1 MPHALFRLREK
12 TLNTPQLMSVQG
24 FDAIAKYL
32 DDRCASDFKLESD
45 EDGRVGS
52 ERFSFNPDLG
62 VATLSIEGPLSYRP
76 VTMFGMDCG
85 GTSYTQL
92 KEDFTYLVDSGAK
105 TIALTV
111 DSPGGEAHGLFPTA
125 QYMRDLADQNGVKIL
140 AFVDGM
146 SASAGYGLTSIADE
160 IIVSPG
166 SEVGSIGV
174 VVRLMNDSKA
184 LEKEGYERSFVYAG
198 NSKVPYAEDGS
209 FRPDFI
215 NDIQSK
221 VDSLYVEFTGFVA
234 NQRSLSVD
242 SVKSTEARTFLPKEA
257 AELGLIDHVM
267 TVESFYNYLADT
279 AQKPQENGMLKN
291 KLFSMK
297 TNNEETLNMS
307 TDTVALTEL
316 QAQLETA
323 ESQLAEFS
331 SVKEAHASLL
341 AAFAEKETALV
352 SALAEVATFQAEAA
366 ALKEA
371 AVASKMNARKEK
383 LAAVKGTAQ
392 AELLNTALASLDD
405 EAFQTVLKGFADDK
419 AKLEQSDLF
428 NEIGDQGTEAE
439 AVVQS
444 PAKGKTDE
452 LIKQKLGLA

>member
-1 MPHALFRLREK
+1 MAHNLFRLREK
-12 TLNTPQLMSVQG
+12 TLNTPQLMSIQG
-24 FDAIAKYL
+24 FDVIAKYL
-32 DDRCASDFKLESD
+32 DERCTKGFKLEAG

-52 ERFSFNPDLG
+52 ERYSFNQDLG
-62 VATLSIEGPLSYRP
+62 VATLSIDGPLSYRP

-92 KEDFTYLVDSGAK
+92 KDDFTYLVESGAK
-105 TIALTV
+105 TIAFMC

-125 QYMRDLADQNGVKIL
+125 QYMRDLADVSGVKIL
-140 AFVDGM
+140 AFTDGM

-198 NSKVPYAEDGS
+198 SSKVPYAEDGS

-221 VDSLYVEFTGFVA
+221 VDSLYVEFVEFVA
-234 NQRSLSVD
+234 TQRNLSTD

-257 AELGLIDHVM
+257 MALGLIDAEM

-291 KLFSMK
+291 KLFNMTK
-297 TNNEETLNMS
+297 NEETLEM
-307 TDTVALTEL
+307 TQITEM
-316 QAQLETA
+316 QAQLAQYQE
-323 ESQLAEFS
+323 QLAEFS
-331 SVKEAHASLL
+331 SVKEAFTLL
-341 AAFAEKETALV
+341 QTSVVEKDA
-352 SALAEVATFQAEAA
+352 ALAQALADVAQM
-366 ALKEA
+366 KEA
-371 AVASKMNARKEK
+371 AVETK
-383 LAAVKGTAQ
+383 LAGRKASLATVMSADKVDAVSTS
-392 AELLNTALASLDD
+392 LSSLDD
-405 EAFQTVLKGFADDK
+405 SAFETVLSGFAAQK
-419 AKLEQSDLF
+419 QALEASDMF
-428 NEIGDQGTEAE
+428 TEIGDQGTEA
-439 AVVQS
+439 VVETTS
-444 PAKGKTDE
+444 KAKTSTED
-452 LIKQKLGLA
+452 LIKQKLGLV